1 MLSINRQTNE
11 ELVGTDS
18 EDIPLFSRNEPLHRL
33 LDVLSV
39 SDEEDELL
47 SSKLRTQRERMF
59 PWFNI
64 NPIPCVHRN
73 DLGA

>member
-1 MLSINRQTNE
+1 MNRLW
-11 ELVGTDS
+11 EL
-18 EDIPLFSRNEPLHRL
+18 ILKIFSRNEPLHL
-33 LDVLSV
+33 LLNALVV

-47 SSKLRTQRERMF
+47 SLLGERIF

-73 DLGA
+73 DSW